1 MNKFII
7 ATAFILLFTFGS
19 DINAK
24 EISHSIKKEKK
35 EKKEKTFKK
44 ATKPPK
50 FKKSKNKHSIPI
62 DGGLAFFLLAAGAT
76 GAVALRNN
84 KKVV

>member
-1 MNKFII
+1 MKNFII
-7 ATAFILLFTFGS
+7 ATAFILLFSFGS

-24 EISHSIKKEKK
+24 EESHSIKK